1 MQAVV
6 KTARIDIKIKGD
18 ISEKLLSILKEEYG
32 EEIKLYEDDDE
43 ELINVFETEW
53 YKNIKAKTTP
63 GDNLK
68 IYRENRGMTQ
78 EELGKLLGGIPRQH
92 VSNMERGIRSISLKT
107 AQKLAQIFD
116 VSIEKFL

>member
-6 KTARIDIKIKGD
+6 KTPRIDINIKGN
-18 ISEKLLSILKEEYG
+18 ISKKLLSILKEEYG
-32 EEIKLYEDDDE
+32 EDIELYEDDDE
-43 ELINVFETEW
+43 ELVNVFETKW
-53 YKNIKAKTTP
+53 YKNIKAKMTP

-68 IYRENRGMTQ
+68 IYRENRGITQ

-107 AQKLAQIFD
+107 AQKLAQVFELS
-116 VSIEKFL
+116 VEKFL

>member
-6 KTARIDIKIKGD
+6 KTPRIDINIKGD
-18 ISEKLLSILKEEYG
+18 ISKRLLSILKEEYG
-32 EEIKLYEDDDE
+32 EEIELYEDDDE

-53 YKNIKAKTTP
+53 YKNIKAKMTP
-63 GDNLK
+63 GDNIK

-107 AQKLAQIFD
+107 AQKLAQIFE
-116 VSIEKFL
+116 VSVEKFL

>member
-6 KTARIDIKIKGD
+6 KTPRIDIKIKGD